1 MPKVKEPRVPL
12 KGEKPSKAPK
22 LSETKRKA
30 PPRSEE
36 IVVESDSE
44 GSNSESSSGHSSG
57 SESDAERRKN
67 TKKPKAEKVAE
78 TEPANPP
85 IPDDSSEEEDSTEDE
100 SSDDEANGLPDP
112 DKTPKMN
119 GKVAKAASKDV
130 EMADASSGEESSEE
144 ESENS
149 KEAQPAKPA
158 STKSHIAKSTI
169 PIAAYEPPAGY
180 SHVEMKSDSG
190 ASIRTL
196 IPESDTTK
204 QIWHITAPAGVP
216 LTDVKSFALAKIDSK
231 QSIFSHKSNDY
242 SLVEDKSAVANEA
255 GSHKHVLIPSVK
267 GYTSIRAPV
276 SRTLHVQQIISLP
289 NLSKRQ
295 ANPVTGSNAA
305 ADANRPQV
313 RGPKPQPKGLRM
325 RYTPPGFRSGRPGA
339 PGSDS
344 SDEDDVDMVDADAAP
359 RTFQLPKGVSQ
370 PSKRRQDDVAEAT
383 SKTPKTDKKRRKDK
397 DQAEAEK
404 AEAEAIKAKQV
415 VVEQSQALTEGTRAE
430 LPKTDAEKER
440 LHDEKEQRKEE
451 RRLKRE
457 RKEERRKARESA
469 VA

>member
-12 KGEKPSKAPK
+12 KGENPSKAPK

-30 PPRSEE
+30 PPHSEE

-67 TKKPKAEKVAE
+67 TKKPKAKQVSE
-78 TEPANPP
+78 TEPTNPP
-85 IPDDSSEEEDSTEDE
+85 VPDDSSEEEDSTEDE
-100 SSDDEANGLPDP
+100 SSKDEADGLPDP
-112 DKTPKMN
+112 DRTPKIN
-119 GKVAKAASKDV
+119 GKVTKSEPKDV
-130 EMADASSGEESSEE
+130 EMADASSEESSEE
-144 ESENS
+144 EPEETE
-149 KEAQPAKPA
+149 EAQPAKNA
-158 STKSHIAKSTI
+158 SAKSHVAKST
-169 PIAAYEPPAGY
+169 PAAAYEPPSAY
-180 SHVEMKSDSG
+180 SLVDMKSNDG
-190 ASIRTL
+190 ASIRAL

-204 QIWHITAPAGVP
+204 QIWHITAPAGIP
-216 LTDVKSFALAKIDSK
+216 LTDVKSLSLAKIDSK
-231 QSIFSHKSNDY
+231 QSIFTHKSIDY

-255 GSHKHVLIPSVK
+255 GSHKHVLIPSGK
-267 GYTSIRAPV
+267 GYTSIKAPV

-295 ANPVTGSNAA
+295 ANPATGSNAA
-305 ADANRPQV
+305 ADANRSQV
-313 RGPKPQPKGLRM
+313 RGPKPQPKGLKM
-325 RYTPPGFRSGRPGA
+325 RYTPPGFGSGRPGA
-339 PGSDS
+339 VGSDS
-344 SDEDDVDMVDADAAP
+344 SDDDDVEMADADAAP
-359 RTFQLPKGVSQ
+359 RTFQLPKNVSQ
-370 PSKRRQDDVAEAT
+370 SSKRKQNDVAEVT
-383 SKTPKTDKKRRKDK
+383 SKTPKADKKRRKDK
-397 DQAEAEK
+397 DQVEAEK
-404 AEAEAIKAKQV
+404 AEAEAAKAKEV

-457 RKEERRKARESA
+457 RKEERRKGRESA